1 MRRAWIPTRSHREIY
16 HHLLEDVSELTD
28 RDEAM
33 REFFVELE
41 HPAGVPFV
49 VQHQPFTWN
58 DERLPLTRSPLLGE
72 RNEAI
77 LRDELGMDE
86 ERFIDLLTR
95 QVIY

>member
-1 MRRAWIPTRSHREIY
+1 M
-16 HHLLEDVSELTD
+16 SELTD

-41 HPAGVPFV
+41 HPAGVRFV

-72 RNEAI
+72 HNEAI
-77 LRDELGMDE
+77 LRDETGIDE
-86 ERFIDLLTR
+86 ERFLDLLTQ
-95 QVIY
+95 QVIYSAWAPTPCARCGPI